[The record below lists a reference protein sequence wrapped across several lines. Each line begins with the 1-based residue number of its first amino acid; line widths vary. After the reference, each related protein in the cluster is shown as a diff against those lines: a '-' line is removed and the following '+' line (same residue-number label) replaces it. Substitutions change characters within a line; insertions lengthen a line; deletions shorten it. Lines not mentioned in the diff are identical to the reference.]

1 MELENIIPTDKK
13 CLNILIL
20 KILREYTDEE
30 HCLTQQAILGILH
43 SKYAMEYDRRTIK
56 ANIDSL
62 RDLGYAIEH
71 TASGYYLSD
80 REFDDAELRMLIDS
94 VLFNKSLSHVQADR
108 LIKKLTQLG
117 RCMHPGGCPG
127 KAPAHPAGVC

>member
-62 RDLGYAIEH
+62 KDLGYAIER
-71 TASGYYLSD
+71 TGSGYYLSD

-94 VLFNKSLSHVQADR
+94 VLFNKSISHVQADR
-108 LIKKLTQLG
+108 LKKS
-117 RCMHPGGCPG
+117 
-127 KAPAHPAGVC
+127 